1 MSRLQDITTFTDTE
15 INDLD
20 YFWVNEIETSTATLS
35 IASPCVVTKNSHG
48 LEVGNKISFTTT
60 GALPT
65 GLVASTDYFIISSGF
80 GANSFKLSATFGGT
94 AINTSGTQS
103 GVHTYTAYVSK
114 KMTGEKIKT
123 LVVPSTPASEVAF
136 DKLTPTTAGVV
147 FTPNTPATTNIL
159 YYSTVDGSTWIYNGT
174 IYKSKAI
181 PNSTE
186 FNIDGVFVDAG
197 SNKTSTISRNGNLK
211 IRENNT
217 LLSKFTEILSYGV
230 SIVSD
235 TFAQISQTAV
245 STTVY
250 PLTRMTRKR
259 GTITSQTNAL
269 SGDTLGVMAWNG
281 GSANDSAQI
290 FAQATENNAGTLG
303 ASLYFQTVQT
313 GSSGLS
319 TAFWIDGTAK
329 LNISLG
335 SVYTYATANTLSG
348 FDASKNLVSLSTAT
362 YPSLTELSYVKGLTG
377 PVGTLATQSGTFS
390 GTSSGTNTGD
400 QIISDATITTTDIT
414 TNNVSITK
422 HGFAPKAPNNT
433 TQFLRGDGT
442 WATPSAGGL
451 TYFTEAQSTAS
462 PNDLVN
468 VDSLTAVASTTN
480 ADFVIQ
486 PKGNGAILCSIP
498 NNTAIVP
505 NIGGNKRGQYALDL
519 QRFGTSN
526 VQTEVASGNY
536 SAIIGG
542 YRNTASGTND
552 SVVNGFRNTVSGG
565 YSTILNGQ
573 LNTASGLYSFIGV
586 GQSNT
591 ASSTYAM
598 VIGGFG
604 NNSTGGYAI
613 SGGGSCTASGTRG
626 VALGDSNTA
635 SGAYSA
641 SLNSTN
647 TASSDYSNARGLSAN
662 TGTTWGKWAIG
673 GGGATLGSSQ
683 KGLLVQTT
691 RTTGNTPTEI
701 AFQGGGVDARAQM
714 TCADNMGMRVK
725 GSVIGKQSG
734 SVNISAWDFDYVIVR
749 GVGVGTT
756 SVVVSNV
763 NVVTNVPAWGTPTIT
778 ADTARGYAS
787 LKVIGAAATNIQWTA
802 TIESTEVIYA

>member
-35 IASPCVVTKNSHG
+35 IASPCVVSKTAHG

-65 GLVASTDYFIISSGF
+65 GLIASTNYYIISSGF
-80 GANSFKLSATFGGT
+80 GANNFRLSATFGGT

-114 KMTGEKIKT
+114 KISGEKIKT
-123 LVVPSTPASEVAF
+123 LVVPSTPSSEVAF

-159 YYSTVDGSTWIYNGT
+159 YYSTIDGSTWIYNGT

-197 SNKTSTISRNGNLK
+197 SNKTSTISRNGSVMV
-211 IRENNT
+211 RENNT
-217 LLSKFTEILSYGV
+217 LLSKFTQILSYGV

-281 GSANDSAQI
+281 GSANDSVQI

-400 QIISDATITTTDIT
+400 QVISDATLTTTDIT
-414 TNNVSITK
+414 TNNVSSTK
-422 HGFAPKAPNNT
+422 HGFAPKTPNNT
-433 TQFLRGDGT
+433 TTFLRGDGT

-451 TYFTEAQSTAS
+451 TYFTEEQNTTA
-462 PNDLVN
+462 PNATVP
-468 VDSLTAVASTTN
+468 VDSLTAVTATTN
-480 ADFVIQ
+480 GDFAII
-486 PKGNGAILCSIP
+486 PKGSGALMSQIP
-498 NNTAIVP
+498 DSTAT
-505 NIGGNKRGQYALDL
+505 GGNKRGIYAIDF
-519 QRFGTSN
+519 QRLRPAASYVASGSFATILNGQNNT
-526 VQTEVASGNY
+526 ASGNY
-536 SAIIGG
+536 SFSHGNDCNASAAHAFSFG
-542 YRNTASGTND
+542 NSSNATASGSFAFGTATASSSSAIAFHGTASGSSSF
-552 SVVNGFRNTVSGG
+552 SVGGTSSGLYSTCFGNNTSNFDYTFAQGSATTASGG
-565 YSTILNGQ
+565 YSSSWGVKS
-573 LNTASGLYSFIGV
+573 NTFNHASRKSLGCLAGDASVNASGYAQRSWLNV
-586 GQSNT
+586 ATNT
-591 ASSTYAM
+591 TT
-598 VIGGFG
+598 V
-604 NNSTGGYAI
+604 TPK
-613 SGGGSCTASGTRG
+613 
-626 VALGDSNTA
+626 
-635 SGAYSA
+635 
-641 SLNSTN
+641 SLNAYN
-647 TASSDYSNARGLSAN
+647 G
-662 TGTTWGKWAIG
+662 
-673 GGGATLGSSQ
+673 
-683 KGLLVQTT
+683 
-691 RTTGNTPTEI
+691 TPTLALRLENNN
-701 AFQGGGVDARAQM
+701 A
-714 TCADNMGMRVK
+714 MRVK
-725 GSVIGKQSG
+725 GSIIGKQTASTNVG
-734 SVNISAWDFDYVIVR
+734 AWDFDCVIVR
-749 GVGVGTT
+749 GTTAGTT
-756 SVVVSNV
+756 VIADSNV
-763 NVVTNVPAWGTPTIT
+763 NLVVNTGGFGTPTLT
-778 ADTARGYAS
+778 ANTSEGS
-787 LKVIGAAATNIQWTA
+787 LDIKVVGLAGISINWNG
-802 TIESTEVIYA
+802 TIDSCETIIA

>member
-65 GLVASTDYFIISSGF
+65 GLVASTNYFIISSGF

-103 GVHTYTAYVSK
+103 GVHTYTSYVSK

-123 LVVPSTPASEVAF
+123 LVVPSTPASEVSF

-186 FNIDGVFVDAG
+186 FNIDGIFVDAG
-197 SNKTSTISRNGNLK
+197 SNKTSSISRNGSVMV
-211 IRENNT
+211 RENNT
-217 LLSKFTEILSYGV
+217 LLSKFTQILSYGV

-235 TFAQISQTAV
+235 TFAQIS
-245 STTVY
+245 STTVSSTLY

-269 SGDTLGVMAWNG
+269 SGDTLGMMAWNG
-281 GSANDSAQI
+281 GSANDSVLI
-290 FAQATENNAGTLG
+290 FAQATENNTGTIG

-362 YPSLTELSYVKGLTG
+362 YPSLTELAYVKGVTSAIQTQINAKVTG
-377 PVGTLATQSGTFS
+377 S

-400 QIISDATITTTDIT
+400 QTFLDARVQTVTSSATVTP
-414 TNNVSITK
+414 TN
-422 HGFAPKAPNNT
+422 
-433 TQFLRGDGT
+433 L
-442 WATPSAGGL
+442 
-451 TYFTEAQSTAS
+451 
-462 PNDLVN
+462 NDLVIITAQAVGLTLAN
-468 VDSLTAVASTTN
+468 PTGTFTEGQALLIRIKDNATARTIAFDTNYRAIGVTLPTTTVISKTLYLGIIYNSTDSKW
-480 ADFVIQ
+480 D
-486 PKGNGAILCSIP
+486 
-498 NNTAIVP
+498 
-505 NIGGNKRGQYALDL
+505 
-519 QRFGTSN
+519 
-526 VQTEVASGNY
+526 
-536 SAIIGG
+536 IIG
-542 YRNTASGTND
+542 S
-552 SVVNGFRNTVSGG
+552 
-565 YSTILNGQ
+565 
-573 LNTASGLYSFIGV
+573 
-586 GQSNT
+586 
-591 ASSTYAM
+591 
-598 VIGGFG
+598 
-604 NNSTGGYAI
+604 
-613 SGGGSCTASGTRG
+613 
-626 VALGDSNTA
+626 
-635 SGAYSA
+635 
-641 SLNSTN
+641 
-647 TASSDYSNARGLSAN
+647 
-662 TGTTWGKWAIG
+662 
-673 GGGATLGSSQ
+673 
-683 KGLLVQTT
+683 
-691 RTTGNTPTEI
+691 
-701 AFQGGGVDARAQM
+701 
-714 TCADNMGMRVK
+714 
-725 GSVIGKQSG
+725 
-734 SVNISAWDFDYVIVR
+734 
-749 GVGVGTT
+749 
-756 SVVVSNV
+756 
-763 NVVTNVPAWGTPTIT
+763 
-778 ADTARGYAS
+778 
-787 LKVIGAAATNIQWTA
+787 NIQA
-802 TIESTEVIYA
+802 

>member
-35 IASPCVVTKNSHG
+35 IASPCVVSKTAHN

-65 GLVASTDYFIISSGF
+65 GLVASTNYYIISSGF
-80 GANSFKLSATFGGT
+80 GANSFRLSATFGGT

-103 GVHTYTAYVSK
+103 GIHTYTAYVSK
-114 KMTGEKIKT
+114 KMTGEKHKT

-159 YYSTVDGSTWIYNGT
+159 YYSTIDGSTWIYNGT
-174 IYKSKAI
+174 IYNSKAI

-197 SNKTSTISRNGNLK
+197 SNKTSTISRNGSVMV
-211 IRENNT
+211 RENNT
-217 LLSKFTEILSYGV
+217 LLSKFTQILSYGV

-290 FAQATENNAGTLG
+290 FAQATENNAGTIG

-329 LNISLG
+329 VNISLG

-348 FDASKNLVSLSTAT
+348 FDTSKNLVSLSTAT

-400 QIISDATITTTDIT
+400 QTFLNARVQTVTSSATVTP
-414 TNNVSITK
+414 VST
-422 HGFAPKAPNNT
+422 
-433 TQFLRGDGT
+433 
-442 WATPSAGGL
+442 
-451 TYFTEAQSTAS
+451 
-462 PNDLVN
+462 NDLVIITAQA
-468 VDSLTAVASTTN
+468 VGLTLANPTGTFTEGQALMIRIKDNGTARTIAFDTNYRAIGVTLPTTTVISKTMYLGIIYNSTD
-480 ADFVIQ
+480 AKFD
-486 PKGNGAILCSIP
+486 
-498 NNTAIVP
+498 
-505 NIGGNKRGQYALDL
+505 
-519 QRFGTSN
+519 
-526 VQTEVASGNY
+526 
-536 SAIIGG
+536 IIG
-542 YRNTASGTND
+542 Y
-552 SVVNGFRNTVSGG
+552 
-565 YSTILNGQ
+565 
-573 LNTASGLYSFIGV
+573 
-586 GQSNT
+586 
-591 ASSTYAM
+591 
-598 VIGGFG
+598 
-604 NNSTGGYAI
+604 
-613 SGGGSCTASGTRG
+613 
-626 VALGDSNTA
+626 
-635 SGAYSA
+635 
-641 SLNSTN
+641 
-647 TASSDYSNARGLSAN
+647 
-662 TGTTWGKWAIG
+662 
-673 GGGATLGSSQ
+673 
-683 KGLLVQTT
+683 
-691 RTTGNTPTEI
+691 
-701 AFQGGGVDARAQM
+701 
-714 TCADNMGMRVK
+714 
-725 GSVIGKQSG
+725 
-734 SVNISAWDFDYVIVR
+734 
-749 GVGVGTT
+749 
-756 SVVVSNV
+756 
-763 NVVTNVPAWGTPTIT
+763 
-778 ADTARGYAS
+778 
-787 LKVIGAAATNIQWTA
+787 NIQA
-802 TIESTEVIYA
+802 

>member
-20 YFWVNEIETSTATLS
+20 YFWINELQTSTATIS
-35 IASPCVVTKNSHG
+35 IASPGVVTKTSHG

-65 GLVASTDYFIISSGF
+65 GLVAGTNYFIISSGF
-80 GANSFKLSATFGGT
+80 GANSFKLSDTFGGT

-103 GVHTYTAYVSK
+103 GIHTYTAYVSK
-114 KMTGEKIKT
+114 KMTGEKLKT

-136 DKLTPTTAGVV
+136 DKLTPTTSGVV

-197 SNKTSTISRNGNLK
+197 SNKTSSISRNGNLK

-335 SVYTYATANTLSG
+335 AVYTYATANTLSG
-348 FDASKNLVSLSTAT
+348 FDASKNLVSLSVAT

-400 QIISDATITTTDIT
+400 ETTSSIKTKLGITTLSGSNTGDQTYFDARVQSVTSSATVTPVSTNDLIKIT
-414 TNNVSITK
+414 AQATGLTLANPTGTFSEGQALMIRIKDNGTAQSITFDTNYRAI
-422 HGFAPKAPNNT
+422 GVTLPT
-433 TQFLRGDGT
+433 TTVISKTMYLGII
-442 WATPSAGGL
+442 
-451 TYFTEAQSTAS
+451 YNST
-462 PNDLVN
+462 
-468 VDSLTAVASTTN
+468 DSKW
-480 ADFVIQ
+480 D
-486 PKGNGAILCSIP
+486 
-498 NNTAIVP
+498 
-505 NIGGNKRGQYALDL
+505 
-519 QRFGTSN
+519 
-526 VQTEVASGNY
+526 
-536 SAIIGG
+536 IIG
-542 YRNTASGTND
+542 Y
-552 SVVNGFRNTVSGG
+552 
-565 YSTILNGQ
+565 
-573 LNTASGLYSFIGV
+573 
-586 GQSNT
+586 
-591 ASSTYAM
+591 
-598 VIGGFG
+598 
-604 NNSTGGYAI
+604 
-613 SGGGSCTASGTRG
+613 
-626 VALGDSNTA
+626 
-635 SGAYSA
+635 
-641 SLNSTN
+641 
-647 TASSDYSNARGLSAN
+647 
-662 TGTTWGKWAIG
+662 
-673 GGGATLGSSQ
+673 
-683 KGLLVQTT
+683 
-691 RTTGNTPTEI
+691 
-701 AFQGGGVDARAQM
+701 
-714 TCADNMGMRVK
+714 
-725 GSVIGKQSG
+725 
-734 SVNISAWDFDYVIVR
+734 
-749 GVGVGTT
+749 
-756 SVVVSNV
+756 
-763 NVVTNVPAWGTPTIT
+763 
-778 ADTARGYAS
+778 
-787 LKVIGAAATNIQWTA
+787 NIQA
-802 TIESTEVIYA
+802 